1 MSSHFNFK
9 SLTFY
14 GVAIGSVLLL
24 FNFVTRYG
32 EANLKAP
39 GRIDGRYRLSIAQSP
54 SCLNSADPVLTI
66 QQSGI
71 YLNGFLLP
79 SGIDTQTKRQEK
91 PSLTGQLNNQQL
103 NLAGTVPSSVLC
115 NNLPRNNPSSSFS
128 IQSQLEGKN
137 LAGKMTLSGI
147 SEAIEF
153 TAQPEAPIQ
162 PAEKSN
168 SH

>member
-14 GVAIGSVLLL
+14 GLAIGFVLLL
-24 FNFVTRYG
+24 FNFVTGYG
-32 EANLKAP
+32 EANLEAP
-39 GRIDGRYRLSIAQSP
+39 TRIDGRYRLSYAQSP
-54 SCLNSADPVLTI
+54 DCLKSADPVLTI

-79 SGIDTQTKRQEK
+79 PGIDIQTKRQEK
-91 PSLTGQLNNQQL
+91 PSLTGQLSNQQL
-103 NLAGTVPSSVLC
+103 NLTGTVPSSVLC
-115 NNLPRNNPSSSFS
+115 NNLTRNNPSSLFS
-128 IQSQLEGKN
+128 IQSQLKGKN

-153 TAQPEAPIQ
+153 TAQPEAPSQ
-162 PAEKSN
+162 PAEKSE